1 MVFCP
6 LHSYPIPIPPHT
18 PPTSILRIP
27 ITPSSIPSLLLLWVS
42 MSSQRALVITASKPA
57 QPVPE
62 DPMAW
67 PGPALEA
74 GKEVGQRLLGCLK
87 APITSAVCWPAQP
100 AQHGALGV
108 GVGVGGRAGC
118 SGQGD
123 CTSDPT
129 TVQGQDIPKCSSLFG
144 KLTGLKNSAKPDTL
158 THV

>member
-1 MVFCP
+1 MVFCL

-42 MSSQRALVITASKPA
+42 ISSQRALVITASKPA

-62 DPMAW
+62 DLMAW

-74 GKEVGQRLLGCLK
+74 GKEVGQRLPGCLK
-87 APITSAVCWPAQP
+87 APITSAACWPAQP
-100 AQHGALGV
+100 AQHGAL

-123 CTSDPT
+123 CTSDST
-129 TVQGQDIPKCSSLFG
+129 TVQGQDIPKGPSLFG
-144 KLTGLKNSAKPDTL
+144 ELTGLKNSAKPDTL